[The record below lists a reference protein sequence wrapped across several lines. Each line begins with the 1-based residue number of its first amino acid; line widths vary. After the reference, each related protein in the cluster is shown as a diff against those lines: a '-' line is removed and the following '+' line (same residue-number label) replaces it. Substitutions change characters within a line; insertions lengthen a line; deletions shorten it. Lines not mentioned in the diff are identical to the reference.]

1 MNNLRSLGL
10 LLMLTTASWTFAP
23 KALAATFGQKEVSQG
38 EFIVVAVPR
47 QDDYYSLL
55 LIEQLSNSQD
65 CWQENGSSPTQV
77 EPLLLNFD
85 FSSVCGRS
93 TDSNGYSMR
102 QSGQDLGLKY
112 RLSVQKRQD
121 DVVLL
126 GVPSA
131 GQQGET
137 VEIGRTRG
145 VEPGFLK
152 IHLNAGWRLTKRT
165 YEGKTLGHI
174 YLTTDQPFDDAPVA
188 KSKPALFSR
197 SNRRSRPRRSPLLG
211 RTAPVSSSRSR
222 PLSTGPSQSDAVYRV
237 MVKTRDSQEQAL
249 VRRLVPDAFRSS
261 YEGRSVMQVGLLD
274 EKKIAVKLK
283 RRLKDQDLD
292 VFYVEEK
299 RRQLP
304 VARTIPQTA
313 VSSAGLLPVPSSSV
327 PLGNAR
333 GNRRVATALPP
344 PPPASSILWGP
355 RYRVVVTPRRNKDR
369 RKILKLVPDAFRSS
383 YRGQSVLQVGSFKT
397 QGEADDRIRL
407 LERKGFDPIL
417 EKTQ

>member
-1 MNNLRSLGL
+1 MNNLKSIGL
-10 LLMLTTASWTFAP
+10 LLALSTASSMFTP
-23 KALAATFGQKEVSQG
+23 KVLAATFGQKEVSQG

-65 CWQENGSSPTQV
+65 CWQESGSSPTQV

-85 FSSVCGRS
+85 FSEVCGRS

-131 GQQGET
+131 GQQGGT

-152 IHLNAGWRLTKRT
+152 IHLNSGWRLTKRT
-165 YEGKTLGHI
+165 YEGKTLGHV

-188 KSKPALFSR
+188 KAKPELFSR
-197 SNRRSRPRRSPLLG
+197 SSRRSRSRRPLLLD
-211 RTAPVSSSRSR
+211 RTASASSSRSR

-261 YEGRSVMQVGLLD
+261 YDGRSVMQVGLLD

-283 RRLKDQDLD
+283 RRLKNQNLD

-304 VARTIPQTA
+304 IARTIPQTA

-344 PPPASSILWGP
+344 PPPASSSLWGP
-355 RYRVVVTPRRNKDR
+355 RYRVVVTPRRDKDR